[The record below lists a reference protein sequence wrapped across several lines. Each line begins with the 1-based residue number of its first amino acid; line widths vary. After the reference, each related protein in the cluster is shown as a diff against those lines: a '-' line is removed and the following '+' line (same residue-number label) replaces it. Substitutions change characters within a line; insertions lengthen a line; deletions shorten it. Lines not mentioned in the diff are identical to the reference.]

1 MFLSGLWKKFP
12 HKARHFRSNW
22 TFYSQLQQQMER
34 MCRSY
39 LRPVTTA
46 PDCPEKV
53 DNKNYSRRSHTALL
67 GDPKLW
73 NIACKVNK
81 SDRGIVSYLVNFENL
96 TNFTWR
102 VTHKQT
108 NKHGA
113 LYIKM
118 NNVWWSVMLVVWQS
132 LSSTM
137 RHQSRLSPRV
147 SIQNINMTHTPLLAS
162 HSNVVFI
169 LFKHTFSSSLH
180 HNISSSAQLCLR
192 WCDGGVGSS
201 VRWSSIMLWAGNARN
216 AVWTIKQLYTG
227 LGCSR
232 WASSML

>member
-81 SDRGIVSYLVNFENL
+81 SDRGIDTGFVPFSQLTIMFYIRANACKVLVTLVN
-96 TNFTWR
+96 
-102 VTHKQT
+102 
-108 NKHGA
+108 
-113 LYIKM
+113 
-118 NNVWWSVMLVVWQS
+118 
-132 LSSTM
+132 
-137 RHQSRLSPRV
+137 
-147 SIQNINMTHTPLLAS
+147 QNIQIEILTLWKNWRK
-162 HSNVVFI
+162 FI
-169 LFKHTFSSSLH
+169 VSFKPKDFEILKS
-180 HNISSSAQLCLR
+180 
-192 WCDGGVGSS
+192 
-201 VRWSSIMLWAGNARN
+201 
-216 AVWTIKQLYTG
+216 
-227 LGCSR
+227 
-232 WASSML
+232 